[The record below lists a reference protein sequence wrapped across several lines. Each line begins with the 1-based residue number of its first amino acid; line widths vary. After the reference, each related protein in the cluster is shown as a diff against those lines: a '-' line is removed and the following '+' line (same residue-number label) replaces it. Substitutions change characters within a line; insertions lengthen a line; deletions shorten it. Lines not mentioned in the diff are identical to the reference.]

1 MANIKFGT
9 DGWRAKI
16 NEDFNYNNIKIVVL
30 AIIKYVNK
38 HYSKE
43 NKPIFYIGYD
53 GRKNGFEFAKYTA
66 KIISDYGNYNVE
78 VSKIVCPTP
87 VLAFQAKLK
96 YGLGIMFTASHNPP
110 NYQGLKF
117 IPDYGGPAG
126 DDITNEI
133 VENIKRIQKN
143 NIDIDIN
150 LNLDNNNYKLSSF
163 KDEYFEHIE
172 KIVDFK
178 KIKALRTH
186 IIINFLHS
194 ATIGYLD
201 ELLKRNDIKF
211 EKYNDN
217 FDSNFGG
224 NMPDPKPKYLED
236 LMLKIKNKR
245 NTIGLSNDGDGDRF
259 GAINE
264 LGEYVSPN
272 EIMGILLKHL
282 INNKGYK
289 GSLIKTIASSTM
301 LNILT
306 HKLNIPLI
314 ETKVGFKW
322 LGYEMRKNETI
333 IAGEESGG
341 LSIGK
346 HIPEKDGIIANLLI
360 LEAMAYENKPLYI
373 LQKELN
379 DFVGYTFIN
388 DRIDIDLEKCSK
400 NISKNDFIQLFK
412 NDTTKISN
420 LEGLKIYLDNDLS
433 WILVRKSGTEPFL
446 RVYIES
452 YSKKRLCEIKEK
464 IKMIL

>member
-16 NEDFNYNNIKIVVL
+16 NEEFNYDNIKIVVV
-30 AIIKYVNK
+30 AIIEYVNK
-38 HYSKE
+38 HYAKE
-43 NKPIFYIGYD
+43 NKPTFFIGYD
-53 GRKNGFEFAKYTA
+53 GRQNGFEYAKYTA
-66 KIISDYGNYNVE
+66 KILSDYGKFNVE
-78 VSKIVCPTP
+78 VSNTICPTP
-87 VLAFQAKLK
+87 VLAYQTKLNK
-96 YGLGIMFTASHNPP
+96 GLGIMFTASHNPP

-117 IPDYGGPAG
+117 IPQYGGPAT
-126 DDITNEI
+126 DDITGEI
-133 VENIKRIQKN
+133 VENIKTIQQN
-143 NIDIDIN
+143 HINIS
-150 LNLDNNNYKLSSF
+150 LNLDNENYKLTSF
-163 KDEYFEHIE
+163 KDEYFRHIE
-172 KIVDFK
+172 KLIDFE
-178 KIKALRTH
+178 KIKTLKIN
-186 IIINFLHS
+186 IIIDFLYS

-201 ELLKRNDIKF
+201 ELLKKHSIKF

-224 NMPDPKPKYLED
+224 KMPDPKPKYLQD
-236 LMLKIKNKR
+236 LMLKVKNKQ

-259 GAINE
+259 GVINE

-272 EIMGILLKHL
+272 EIMAILLKHL
-282 INNKGYK
+282 IKNKAYK

-301 LNILT
+301 LNILA

-322 LGYEMRKNETI
+322 LGQAMRENETI

-360 LEAMAYENKPLYI
+360 LEAMAYANKPLYQ

-379 DFVGYTFIN
+379 DFIGYIFIN
-388 DRIDIDLEKCSK
+388 DRIDIDLTKQSK
-400 NISKNDFIQLFK
+400 NINDNDFIELFK
-412 NDTTKISN
+412 NETTKISN

-433 WILVRKSGTEPFL
+433 WILVRKSGTEPLL

-452 YSKKRLCEIKEK
+452 YNNTRLIEIKNK
-464 IKMIL
+464 ILKNILQ